1 MGVIEPPTHELV
13 HRKHGFSPEERADL
27 DAPEVWPE
35 VDALLEKIHQ
45 LTKTKERLRE
55 LVTQLSVLVIRN
67 VVDGENRK
75 AIPVDNTIARARS

>member
-1 MGVIEPPTHELV
+1 MEATESPTRELER
-13 HRKHGFSPEERADL
+13 RKNGFSAEEKADL

-45 LTKTKERLRE
+45 LTKTNERLRE

-67 VVDGENRK
+67 VVDGK
-75 AIPVDNTIARARS
+75 S